1 MLTSIAQVCLW
12 IGTVSQVTD
21 VAFELLFDFNL
32 S

>member
-1 MLTSIAQVCLW
+1 MLSIAQVCLW
-12 IGTVSQVTD
+12 IGTVSQVSD